1 MRKILLSLLALS
13 SIGLGWM
20 SFSSTPAPA
29 AIVTTFDHLKCY
41 KLAYSK
47 KKGVVWTS
55 NSHALDSLT
64 LSPIATTTFNVESG
78 CELLPRKAP
87 RPKELCTPV
96 DKQPR
101 QTPDGTVLANNYLC
115 YSMRCPVADDLTL
128 AISDQFGSGEAIV
141 KRKGKMRRLCVP
153 LPAVIPD

>member
-13 SIGLGWM
+13 LIALGWV
-20 SFSSTPAPA
+20 SVSSTQAPA
-29 AIVTTFDHLKCY
+29 AIVTSFDHLKCY

-55 NSHALDSLT
+55 NTHALDELT
-64 LSPIATTTFNVESG
+64 LSPIATPTLDVESG

-115 YSMRCPVADDLTL
+115 YSMRCPVEDDVTL
-128 AISDQFGSGEAIV
+128 AISDQFGSGEAIA
-141 KRKGKMRRLCVP
+141 KRKVKMRRLCVP
-153 LPAVIPD
+153 SPIVIPD